1 MTVAPRTPPGVESA
15 PHSLALLADA
25 RFRRFWIGQAIS
37 ELGDGMTSL
46 ALIVL
51 VHRLAGTL
59 SAVATLTM
67 LTSLP
72 QIAVGLQAGVFVD
85 RWDRRRTMIA
95 CDVARAALVA
105 ALVFTQDPLWLPLV
119 LALAVAE
126 AAATVFFEPARTAFI
141 PAIVERPAL
150 LSANAFSQSTRV
162 VSMSAGAALAGYLLS
177 LPGGMKLVFALDAVT
192 FVVSAIAL
200 SSIRVRARPMPAAQ
214 AAPSTPRRSVRGE
227 LMEGLALV
235 FHSPTMVGLLVI
247 FAITLLGMSA
257 VTVLF
262 VPFMLRDLGASTLV
276 VGFVRT
282 AQTIGMLAGAALL
295 AGPGSRWSPAR
306 VLVWGVAGLGP
317 CLALM
322 GLASHWMALVPV
334 LAAIGLCSSAMQAGT
349 VTLLQRAVPDHARGR
364 AESTFD
370 TLLMGVMLVAMAGA
384 GFFGDRFGARA
395 VFLSAGALAV
405 IAGFVGRSSLGLG
418 RRAVR
423 EPWIAEETIIGEPG
437 SR

>member
-1 MTVAPRTPPGVESA
+1 
-15 PHSLALLADA
+15 
-25 RFRRFWIGQAIS
+25 
-37 ELGDGMTSL
+37 
-46 ALIVL
+46 
-51 VHRLAGTL
+51 
-59 SAVATLTM
+59 
-67 LTSLP
+67 
-72 QIAVGLQAGVFVD
+72 
-85 RWDRRRTMIA
+85 
-95 CDVARAALVA
+95 
-105 ALVFTQDPLWLPLV
+105 
-119 LALAVAE
+119 
-126 AAATVFFEPARTAFI
+126 
-141 PAIVERPAL
+141 
-150 LSANAFSQSTRV
+150 
-162 VSMSAGAALAGYLLS
+162 
-177 LPGGMKLVFALDAVT
+177 
-192 FVVSAIAL
+192 
-200 SSIRVRARPMPAAQ
+200 
-214 AAPSTPRRSVRGE
+214 
-227 LMEGLALV
+227 
-235 FHSPTMVGLLVI
+235 
-247 FAITLLGMSA
+247 MSA

-322 GLASHWMALVPV
+322 GLASHWMALVPL